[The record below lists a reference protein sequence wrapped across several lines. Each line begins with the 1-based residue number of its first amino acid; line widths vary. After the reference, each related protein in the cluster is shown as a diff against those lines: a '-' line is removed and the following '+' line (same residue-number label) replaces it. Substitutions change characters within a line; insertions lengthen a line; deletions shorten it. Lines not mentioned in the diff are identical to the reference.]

1 MKEQIE
7 QLHNDG
13 YLVLKDVF
21 NKDTMM
27 EWRDHLIKYFSNRD
41 NCCKVENYQK
51 KSDAI
56 WWSMYNDF

>member
-27 EWRDHLIKYFSNRD
+27 EWRDHLIKYFSNPNILFTKYRR
-41 NCCKVENYQK
+41 
-51 KSDAI
+51 
-56 WWSMYNDF
+56 